1 MDAAILNTFK
11 KNELQRILCCVLSG
25 IILMTGLLTGCGETS
40 WTKRWQ
46 QSADPYHGGSYPAAF
61 SKWRRE
67 ARIYQGLDLKLIAA
81 VTVKSAQF
89 RQAYVD
95 EYTRIYQLSEKDRDK
110 LLQDQMAASEQ
121 YIDMVMAV
129 YVPEKSWNDFALKKS
144 MWQLYLSDPNGRR
157 FIPVEIRKIK
167 DTGEE
172 LNHFYPYLTPWKSL
186 YHVRFPADAKSGAT
200 VIKLTITGVQGNTEM
215 VWEDFL

>member
-1 MDAAILNTFK
+1 MDSVIPNTFK
-11 KNELQRILCCVLSG
+11 KNERQRMLCRILGG

-46 QSADPYHGGSYPAAF
+46 QSADPYHGGNYPAAF
-61 SKWRRE
+61 SKWCRE
-67 ARIYQGLDLKLIAA
+67 ARIYQGLDIKLIAA
-81 VTVKSAQF
+81 ATVKSAQF
-89 RQAYVD
+89 RHAYVD
-95 EYTRIYQLSEKDRDK
+95 EYARIYQLSEKDRDK

-129 YVPEKSWNDFALKKS
+129 YVPEKSWNDFARTKS
-144 MWQLYLSDPNGRR
+144 MWQLYLSDPSGRR
-157 FIPVEIRKIK
+157 YVPVEIREIK
-167 DTGEE
+167 NAGEE
-172 LNHFYPYLTPWKSL
+172 LNHFYPYLTPWKSF
-186 YHVRFPADAKSGAT
+186 YHVRFPAEAKSGTT

>member
-11 KNELQRILCCVLSG
+11 KNERQRILCCVLSG

-95 EYTRIYQLSEKDRDK
+95 EYARIYQLSEKDRDK

-186 YHVRFPADAKSGAT
+186 YHVRFPADAKSGTT